1 MGLNTCPLLS
11 FLKQQHVDNDFDADD
26 GGDDQ
31 HVDDDVDADDG
42 GDDQH
47 VDHNAG
53 VVDVD
58 DEI

>member
-11 FLKQQHVDNDFDADD
+11 FLKQQHVDDDFDADD

-31 HVDDDVDADDG
+31 HVDDDVDAHDG

-47 VDHNAG
+47 VDHNADLG
-53 VVDVD
+53 RC
-58 DEI
+58 

>member
-31 HVDDDVDADDG
+31 HVDHNADKVDADDKS
-42 GDDQH
+42 
-47 VDHNAG
+47 
-53 VVDVD
+53 
-58 DEI
+58 